1 MLKIKPHSTETLL
14 ILEISGK
21 LSKGDFEQL
30 NPELHRRRD
39 FPRDSRLVMIMDDFK
54 GYDSLDGLWTDLK
67 LDIAHKDDFKKIAI
81 IGDDQLQRGLSKFA
95 DMISTGEIKFFATE
109 NKKRGVGLGE
119 GIMNVRAN
127 ATPPQGRIFGTEDFI

>member
-21 LSKGDFEQL
+21 LS
-30 NPELHRRRD
+30 
-39 FPRDSRLVMIMDDFK
+39 
-54 GYDSLDGLWTDLK
+54 
-67 LDIAHKDDFKKIAI
+67 KDDFKKIAI

-109 NKKRGVGLGE
+109 NKTAALAWAK
-119 GIMNVRAN
+119 A
-127 ATPPQGRIFGTEDFI
+127 